1 MSQSRFTPK
10 NYAWTPSKD
19 ALITDMWN
27 AGREVPEIVAA
38 LADPEISRHMVKYR
52 KKVLGLPKRYSERF
66 EWTEKRIEALRFMW
80 KDPELTM
87 AAIVEKIGCSRN
99 NLAAMVDRLGLPDRR
114 KKASW
119 IVNQPKAPPAI
130 FASGPIPLP
139 QRKTAT
145 APPDVEAWRQRQQAS
160 RERLEADGGNCVQY
174 AYGGQRG

>member
-10 NYAWTPSKD
+10 NYAWTPVQD
-19 ALITDMWN
+19 ALIAEMWN
-27 AGREVPEIVAA
+27 AGRNAPEILEA
-38 LADPEISRHMVKYR
+38 LDDPQISLAMVKYR
-52 KKVLGLPKRYSERF
+52 KDVLGLPKRNAERF

-80 KDPELTM
+80 KDPDLTM
-87 AAIVEKIGCSRN
+87 VAIMEKIGCSRN
-99 NLAAMVDRLGLPDRR
+99 NLASMVDRLGLPDRR

-119 IVNQPKAPPAI
+119 ILNQPKAPPAI

-145 APPDVEAWRQRQQAS
+145 APPDIEAWQQRQQAS

-174 AYGGQRG
+174 AYGGPRG